1 MARWLARL
9 GPCSQLLYC
18 TVLQSDKLA
27 SLGGPGGDK
36 SAKTRDD
43 ATKLM
48 NELVKNVSDVMAG
61 AHTALEAM
69 RSRCACV
76 WVGGGWVGGWGEGQ
90 VQLTVKHTKAE
101 LFNRCAFKRNRE
113 FEL

>member
-1 MARWLARL
+1 
-9 GPCSQLLYC
+9 
-18 TVLQSDKLA
+18 LQSDKLA

-69 RSRCACV
+69 RSR
-76 WVGGGWVGGWGEGQ
+76 
-90 VQLTVKHTKAE
+90 
-101 LFNRCAFKRNRE
+101 
-113 FEL
+113 